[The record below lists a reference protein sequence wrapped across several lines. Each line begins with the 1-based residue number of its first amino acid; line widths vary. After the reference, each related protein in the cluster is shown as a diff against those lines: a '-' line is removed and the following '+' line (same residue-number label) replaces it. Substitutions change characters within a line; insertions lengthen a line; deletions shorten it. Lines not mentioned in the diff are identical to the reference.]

1 MEDTATSIAHPGAV
15 AVITGAA
22 SGIGLA
28 AAKYL
33 AARGMSL
40 VLVDVSPLD
49 DAAAAAK
56 AEGAGDVLTATCDVS
71 DIAQVVALRD
81 KVLDHHGEVHL
92 LLNNAGISRP
102 CPAISLDRDL
112 ADLQA
117 GWAGVLGT
125 NGQGIINVAQAFGPF
140 MARQENA
147 SIIINTGSKQGI
159 TNPPGNA
166 GYNVSKAMVKTF
178 TEQLAYQLRN
188 LPECVCTAH
197 LFVPGWVFTGLT
209 GGGGL
214 KTKPPGAWT
223 AEQTVEYM
231 FDKVLN
237 EGDFYVIC
245 PDNETPPAVDKA
257 RMQWTMDDIIHGRP
271 ALSRWS
277 PEYAARFDDFVM
289 SKQGL
294 NARSRS
300 RGRPL
305 AQVPESPYPPEN
317 ADYQPSS
324 GQL

>member
-1 MEDTATSIAHPGAV
+1 
-15 AVITGAA
+15 
-22 SGIGLA
+22 
-28 AAKYL
+28 
-33 AARGMSL
+33 MSL

-178 TEQLAYQLRN
+178 TEQRE
-188 LPECVCTAH
+188 PSH
-197 LFVPGWVFTGLT
+197 
-209 GGGGL
+209 
-214 KTKPPGAWT
+214 
-223 AEQTVEYM
+223 
-231 FDKVLN
+231 
-237 EGDFYVIC
+237 
-245 PDNETPPAVDKA
+245 
-257 RMQWTMDDIIHGRP
+257 
-271 ALSRWS
+271 
-277 PEYAARFDDFVM
+277 
-289 SKQGL
+289 
-294 NARSRS
+294 
-300 RGRPL
+300 
-305 AQVPESPYPPEN
+305 
-317 ADYQPSS
+317 QPS
-324 GQL
+324 

>member
-1 MEDTATSIAHPGAV
+1 MEDTTTAIAHAGAV

-33 AARGMSL
+33 AERGMKL

-49 DAAAAAK
+49 EASAAVK
-56 AEGAGDVLTATCDVS
+56 EEGAADVLAIKCDVS
-71 DIAQVVALRD
+71 NLSDVVALRD
-81 KVLDHHGEVHL
+81 KVLDYHGEVNL

-112 ADLQA
+112 KDLQT
-117 GWAGVLGT
+117 GWASVIGT

-140 MARQENA
+140 MALQENA
-147 SIIINTGSKQGI
+147 SVIINTGSKQGL

-166 GYNVSKAMVKTF
+166 GYNVSKAMVRTF

-214 KTKPPGAWT
+214 KVKPNGAWT
-223 AEQTVEYM
+223 AEQTVEFM

-245 PDNETPPAVDKA
+245 PDNETPPAVDRA
-257 RMQWTMDDIIHGRP
+257 RMQWAMDDVILGRP

-277 PEYAARFDDFVM
+277 DEYGARFDDFVM

-300 RGRPL
+300 RGRHL

-324 GQL
+324 GTV

>member
-1 MEDTATSIAHPGAV
+1 MEDTTTAIAHAGAV

-33 AARGMSL
+33 GQRGMKL

-49 DAAAAAK
+49 EASAAVK
-56 AEGAGDVLTATCDVS
+56 EEGAADVLSIKCDVS
-71 DIAQVVALRD
+71 KIDDVVALRD
-81 KVLDHHGEVHL
+81 KVLDYHGEVNI
-92 LLNNAGISRP
+92 LLNNAGIKRP

-112 ADLQA
+112 EDLQES
-117 GWAGVLGT
+117 WASVIGT

-147 SIIINTGSKQGI
+147 SVIINTGSKQGL
-159 TNPPGNA
+159 TNPPSNA
-166 GYNVSKAMVKTF
+166 GYNVSKAMVRFF
-178 TEQLAYQLRN
+178 TEQLAYQLHN
-188 LPECVCTAH
+188 LPECICTAH

-209 GGGGL
+209 GDGSV
-214 KTKPPGAWT
+214 KVKPLGAWT
-223 AEQTVEYM
+223 AEQTVEFM
-231 FDKVLN
+231 FDK
-237 EGDFYVIC
+237 
-245 PDNETPPAVDKA
+245 AVDRA
-257 RMQWTMDDIIHGRP
+257 RMQWAMDDAILGRP

-277 PEYAARFDDFVM
+277 DEYSARFDDFVM

-294 NARSRS
+294 SARSRS

-305 AQVPESPYPPEN
+305 ANVPESPYPPEN

-324 GQL
+324 GIV